1 MLGSSGLWLVKHSLK
16 NVGMFP
22 EELWHSAR
30 TTVFVPF
37 ARTCCHVWLLFPKV
51 SAAFAAKSQGTL
63 VDVLSVGQCAA
74 FLLRQVCIL
83 AEGKHVALSD
93 HYHSNNGCL
102 ESQAKVI
109 AMSPAQCGRQR
120 DGFLPKGWTKC
131 VTSLG
136 NWFSDFRVLVKYIYS
151 VTRFRST
158 KFSSVPSKPIHVADP
173 RKASASWSSG
183 SFHAIPF
190 LVQQECAK
198 AIDGGSGPPAPTCRT
213 WTFLFGGMTRAFIY
227 FKLWQCRVCIL
238 IVIWVVL
245 SSSILCNIMQHIAI
259 EYFFVYIL
267 SIALYRILLFSH
279 IVEAYYI
286 YICIHIDT

>member
-1 MLGSSGLWLVKHSLK
+1 MLGSSGLWLAKHSLK

-120 DGFLPKGWTKC
+120 QWVSPQRMDKVCDFTRKLI
-131 VTSLG
+131 L
-136 NWFSDFRVLVKYIYS
+136 WFPGVGKIYS
-151 VTRFRST
+151 VMRSRSA
-158 KFSSVPSKPIHVADP
+158 KFSSEQTYSCGRP
-173 RKASASWSSG
+173 
-183 SFHAIPF
+183 
-190 LVQQECAK
+190 QE
-198 AIDGGSGPPAPTCRT
+198 SLR
-213 WTFLFGGMTRAFIY
+213 
-227 FKLWQCRVCIL
+227 
-238 IVIWVVL
+238 
-245 SSSILCNIMQHIAI
+245 
-259 EYFFVYIL
+259 
-267 SIALYRILLFSH
+267 
-279 IVEAYYI
+279 
-286 YICIHIDT
+286 